1 MGLLVTAQKEETHFS
16 NSRSFEGKYLLW
28 FVRQSTFPLHDYV
41 VQLLIY
47 DVDLGMQLCQKSV
60 VCPKKTF

>member
-1 MGLLVTAQKEETHFS
+1 MRVSEIRVKQIRVNKGLC
-16 NSRSFEGKYLLW
+16 
-28 FVRQSTFPLHDYV
+28 V

-60 VCPKKTF
+60 VCPTRLVS